1 MNQRTKIL
9 VGSGIIVI
17 AIAFLFIS
25 AFASSGTSYS
35 LQVDEAVYKIVY
47 ENAVDQK
54 MRIEGRVLP
63 GSISWNAKAL
73 ELKFIMIPIKGSEK
87 TQLPV
92 VYNDVKPD
100 NLEHPEAQIVVE
112 GKYDG
117 KVFQADTLLV
127 KCPSKYE
134 KKQQ

>member
-1 MNQRTKIL
+1 MTQRTKIL

-54 MRIEGRVLP
+54 MRIEGRILP
-63 GSISWNAKAL
+63 GSISWNAKV
-73 ELKFIMIPIKGSEK
+73 
-87 TQLPV
+87 LP
-92 VYNDVKPD
+92 
-100 NLEHPEAQIVVE
+100 L
-112 GKYDG
+112 
-117 KVFQADTLLV
+117 TLIDHI
-127 KCPSKYE
+127 
-134 KKQQ
+134 

>member
-1 MNQRTKIL
+1 MSRNT
-9 VGSGIIVI
+9 
-17 AIAFLFIS
+17 
-25 AFASSGTSYS
+25 
-35 LQVDEAVYKIVY
+35 
-47 ENAVDQK
+47 
-54 MRIEGRVLP
+54 
-63 GSISWNAKAL
+63 KAL

-112 GKYDG
+112 GKYNG